1 MKRTIGFAVQ
11 SILHRKVR
19 TWLTVIGIIIGIA
32 AIVTLISVSQG
43 LENAITDQFEE
54 MGTNRIYV
62 MPKTGAGMFGA
73 AQGAEGLTEDD
84 VDFLD
89 GFGEID
95 YINSYLFAKGSVYF
109 GDEELYT
116 NVMGVNNEDM
126 AERWGDMGLEVIDG
140 RFMTDGETG
149 VVIVGYSIGEGAYD
163 KQVYVNNKLEIN
175 EEKYK
180 VIGIMES
187 YGNEQDDTAVY
198 VSMDEAR
205 IIHGEPD
212 EISFI
217 ELVVMEG
224 FDVEEVAEKVFEK
237 MERQRGEEDFE
248 IFTSEQLLA
257 QFSNIL
263 NILQVV
269 LGGIAAISLLVG
281 GIGIMNSMFTN
292 VLERKREIG
301 VMKSIGAGPKDIM
314 KIFVVEAGMIGLVG
328 GITGVLVGVLLAF
341 AIGQAAAYAGFL
353 YLDIRVEWW
362 LVVFGIM
369 FAFIVGM
376 ISGYLPAKQ
385 AAKLLPVEAL
395 RE

>member
-1 MKRTIGFAVQ
+1 MKRAIGFAVQ

-43 LENAITDQFEE
+43 LENAITAQFEE

-126 AERWGDMGLEVIDG
+126 NKRWSDMGLDLIDG

-149 VVIVGYSIGEGAYD
+149 VIIVGNSIGNGAFD

-175 EEKYK
+175 GEKYK
-180 VIGIMES
+180 VIGILES

-198 VSMDEAR
+198 ISMEEAR
-205 IIHGEPD
+205 IVHNEP
-212 EISFI
+212 EEVSFI
-217 ELVVMEG
+217 ELVVMDG
-224 FDVEEVAEKVFEK
+224 FDVGEVAENVFEK
-237 MERQRGEEDFE
+237 LGRYRDEDDFDVY
-248 IFTSEQLLA
+248 TSEQLLA
-257 QFSNIL
+257 QFGSIL
-263 NILQVV
+263 NIVQVV

-292 VLERKREIG
+292 VLERKNEIG

-314 KIFVVEAGMIGLVG
+314 EIFVIEAGMIGLVG
-328 GITGVLVGVLLAF
+328 GIAGVVFGVLLAF

-353 YLDIRVEWW
+353 YLDIKVEWW
-362 LVVFGIM
+362 LVAFGII
-369 FAFIVGM
+369 FAFVVGM
-376 ISGYLPAKQ
+376 ISGYMPAKQ